1 MNEQAEQTELK
12 KSLGIRT
19 VLDLIKLNRSCRRFD
34 ASHALDEKTLRN
46 LVDHARHSASAGN
59 LQPLKYVL
67 SHEKAMNEKIFSCLA
82 WAAYLTDW
90 KGPEEAER
98 PTGYIVIVGDR
109 SITKIFRCDHG
120 IAAQSILLGAREKG
134 LGGCMIAAFN
144 PERLK
149 NILFLDQENDSSRY
163 EILLVIALGK
173 PVETAVI
180 HDVKPEGDI
189 RYYRDVEGVH
199 HVPKR
204 TLDEIILV

>member
-1 MNEQAEQTELK
+1 VNEQIGLK
-12 KSLGIRT
+12 KSPGHGT
-19 VLDLIKLNRSCRRFD
+19 VLGLIKANRSCRRFD

-59 LQPLKYVL
+59 LQPLKYAL
-67 SHEKAMNEKIFSCLA
+67 SHGKAMNEKIFSCLA

-109 SITKIFRCDHG
+109 AIAEKIRCDHG
-120 IAAQSILLGAREKG
+120 IAAQSILLGAREQG
-134 LGGCMIAAFN
+134 LGGCMIAAFD
-144 PERLK
+144 PKRLR
-149 NILFLDQENDSSRY
+149 NILSLDQENGSSRY

-180 HDVKPEGDI
+180 HDLEPGGDI
-189 RYYRDVEGVH
+189 RYSRDAEGVH

-204 TLDEIILV
+204 TLDEVIILV